1 MTIDGSSLGDIAAL
15 ATALGLLD
23 GSGLVADWFENPGKY
38 VGAMLRDQA
47 QRDALVQ
54 FVQAALGDQAAP
66 VTDDPGRTWVPLF
79 GLTEAVD
86 LFAVLE
92 PNDRGVLVSIGVRI
106 AASTPTT
113 VAAEVRVPLLRVNQ
127 GSGVVFLPG
136 LDAASNDDTSDA
148 TADLSATVT
157 IADTTLNSV
166 GLTASVPLTKPG
178 GQFSGTPAVGVAV
191 HGLMLPG
198 SSQPL
203 DVSLD
208 SASAIGPELA
218 HLLTAV
224 MQAEAASA
232 TGAARDLLGMTG
244 LLPAGGAIPPLP
256 VADILAG
263 GLPPLRQWLQS
274 LVGTPAAMQAWA
286 GLLAD
291 LTGATVT
298 PGGPPYG
305 ISLSVGRAVLGLT
318 VDVAA
323 SEGGDPV
330 ITPGVSLSVAT
341 PLGGGSSVS
350 EVSVSVDASLA
361 RIQLG
366 AHPGVQALPLL
377 SLLARY
383 GGDSG
388 TIVSV
393 TSPAVVTV
401 GALHAGLGLDDG
413 RKPVLLLGAERVDI
427 GSDATH
433 LHHHDLLDLT
443 SPDALADVGS
453 EALDAVVAGMLAGLG
468 AAGNAV
474 SVLIGL
480 TPPASRTGD
489 ASWPALSATAF
500 VADPVGA
507 VAAFLRSV
515 VALGGTGLTDL
526 LSVLP
531 GLLGSAAAGAGTGT
545 ADQPWTLDLVAGAA
559 LSVWQDG
566 SVLHLGARVAPA
578 LPPLGGAG
586 GPVLGLALVVDGLA
600 VTLPPASATGTPFKI
615 SVAALPSLA
624 LEVTLSSASGL
635 TFGTGYQVSISA
647 VRLTLAWGPAS
658 GLAVSFDL
666 PGATVAGTPLPPIA
680 LGPGGRFAAPLEL
693 PWELASQAAAS
704 ALRAAAPAWA
714 QGLPDLLGFD
724 TGAFDAAGGLVVLI
738 SDPLRFLRTLLATA
752 LAGQAGPEFAAS
764 LAAVLSALTGGAA
777 GTGVAAG
784 LVTGSGGPDDPF
796 TASLGTAGGSG
807 TAAPEAV
814 LWLEPAGPPP
824 AGPGALEGVL
834 ESLGRWLDGDPG
846 AAAVSLDTVGALLGQ
861 AAAGTAELRG
871 LLAGRM
877 PAGGAAGVSAGL
889 SALQARV
896 AGGDGLLPGTSA
908 EIPGATS
915 VPLPGVTHSQL
926 SSAVDL
932 AAVLG
937 AAPDL
942 AAVVYVTGPFEPP
955 WPGTDA
961 VTFDMTAPGLAAT
974 GFDVSRASTQ
984 DGPWHV
990 RLAARAACPGAS
1002 ADDQLQEQAARLQR
1016 VTDAVAGRHPGAVVL
1031 VAHGSAGQAARVV
1044 ASQTTD
1050 VGQLVLLGVPATGLP
1065 LDVLDVPPAADVLQL
1080 LRRLLPAPDPGL
1092 PDDANL
1098 AAGRAVI
1105 DTLGAVYDSALAPA
1119 NDFLP
1124 PQALGAQAPPVW
1136 SVRGA
1141 IDPDATTRALAAV
1154 VRADVYAVA
1163 EGDAGAAAGDAG
1175 TAGEGWTPPTALRGG
1190 LRITASSPPAT
1201 AGPGPAG
1208 VAVDVD
1214 VTLSAE
1220 LVSLEGA
1227 SGGSGAPDAPPAIEL
1242 VVTLSRPGGWLA
1254 GGPQGVPAAPDVSR
1268 TPSLRRAELR
1278 VSADLAAS
1286 GAAVRARIT
1295 LSEVNALGLVADS
1308 LVLGEGGG
1316 PVTPEARVL
1325 LGRLASTLGPAPA
1338 GGPLAGLVQLLAAA
1352 GLTDPTVAAPAVGLS
1367 VDAVTKLVA
1376 DPAGQLRGALAAPAA
1391 RADAAAALRQVF
1403 GDTTSTASMAA
1414 ITAGGIALGVDL
1426 GAPTAALHVSTAAA
1440 GFALPG
1446 GVTAAVNG
1454 GIDAQGHWSG
1464 SATLAPSGPP
1474 GPAGTPQLR
1483 IAAGPAGATVGLHFA
1498 GGLAQADLSL
1508 WPLPS
1513 GESVAGMLPVA
1524 AALFAG
1530 QLARDLIGAVRD
1542 LDQAR
1547 LDPVLEFLGLLDG
1560 SGATAR
1566 VRLPAGL
1573 VTDPGGWLGRTL
1585 AGQGLDPDRVAS
1597 LVDAVRELAGL
1608 PAAAHGTLPLP
1619 LGVTLTAG
1627 PGAGGGLAVTLA
1639 VTKDAGDLHL
1649 ACSGGLTVR
1658 SGTPPVPLLSIAAGP
1673 AGGTAALQLGLTGSD
1688 LTAALVLGNGSTL
1701 QLYPSGPGLGSL
1713 TTAAVTAA
1721 LPLVLE
1727 QLEQHAPDPVPA
1739 VLAAVRSTLSLGTA
1753 PAAWD
1758 PAALRQLAADP
1769 AGELE
1774 RRLAASAT
1782 GALASLIEAAKPA
1795 LPPGWSVD
1803 TSDPQAVTLSIGTA
1817 PVQQQVTLGYAVSPP
1832 AFSLS
1837 VAAGLALEVSGLG
1850 ITGAAHVTVDGTGL
1864 RLADVTV
1871 GIDPAHPATV
1881 GSTGLTLAPFARLTA
1896 GSDAAGGA
1904 RAQAGL
1910 AVTAGGH
1917 VHALTLTVAAGPPL
1931 TVTAGSQTDGQPD
1944 GTPDIAAIVTGFVI
1958 PALADV
1964 ALADPSVTALLGKTV
1979 LGGPTVSSLLQGVV
1993 LTGSSF
1999 DPSALDPSAALQR
2012 LLQLAGNVASAA
2024 PGVTIGDHMRVEIA
2038 KVTTGPT
2045 TTYGVGVTVDPGER
2059 VELNSGDIVLAV
2071 EVDSSWT
2078 DILPAAPPGLSVML
2092 LDHGATYGIAA
2103 SPSVVVNGV
2112 GLRVLRGSGPLLD
2125 SGLQIGSVALYGLLD
2140 ISANGVQAAG
2150 GKLELADLAVA
2161 VAGAAGSDNAVAQGV
2176 LGDAASGGAGGSG
2189 DNTPLTP
2196 QFSPSLALEKPA
2208 GGALKWSL
2216 RAGDGNGPWWIV
2228 IQRSFGPLHVEQIG
2242 FGVDQDGSTVHGL
2255 RVLIDGG
2262 LSMLGLSIDVE
2273 DLSVGATWPPPPS
2286 PALTDPHAWSIDL
2299 AGLAVGYSGG
2309 SVSLAGALRKRG
2321 SPPDYTGV
2329 LIAHLG
2335 PYGLTAFGGYGQF
2348 TGPDGSK
2355 YTALFVVAGI
2365 TAPIGGPPAFFVTG
2379 LGGGV
2384 GVNRQLVLP
2393 ATLDDFPNYPL
2404 VAALD
2409 PHSTLASDPE
2419 TALDEL
2425 SAAFPPERGNFWFAA
2440 GVSFTSFA
2448 LVDVTAVVA
2457 VSVGD
2462 GFQVALLGIG
2472 RMALPTTYAP
2482 LAQVEL
2488 AMQARFSTNEGA
2500 LVVQAQLTQNSWLL
2514 TPDCRL
2520 TGGFAYASFFGAN
2533 PNAGQTVL
2541 SVGGYHPDFHHDGYP
2556 VVPRVGYVW
2565 SVASVLTISGQ
2576 SYFALTSEAIM
2587 AGTQFTAALDL
2598 GFLWASL
2605 SMGID
2610 AIVYFDPF
2618 SFDATGYASIA
2629 AGVTISVDLGFLGT
2643 IQESLSFHLGAQVKV
2658 HGPDFS
2664 GSASIDLDV
2673 TSTTISFGSGNDNS
2687 THQLSWADFSAKY
2700 LTAGGASV
2708 LSAMPQAGQL
2718 TGTVTTPAGTTPTGD
2733 QDKPWKFVAEW
2744 SLSVA
2749 TTAAA
2754 TAVQLPSSLL
2764 SYAVSEVPGIA
2775 SMAID
2780 ALTSTLTVT
2789 IAGSAG
2795 GDVAPPIL
2803 GPGDPGQGLRVAL
2816 ITAPL
2821 PKGVWTPNPNDGAVP
2836 SGDTI
2841 TAGTGFVLQAE
2852 ATVEGAT
2859 PEIPLNQIEPT
2870 KGRKPLPFA
2879 QEAAARPQRQG
2890 DDDNAAAFAA
2900 AQASGATGSGGLVQ
2914 LALGYLTGGPLSE
2927 PLTPLAMLGFSRD
2940 RVAPPRPGLLTE
2952 GMVSPQTP
2960 PPATTPVVT
2969 PPPPVID
2976 TTIHPPVIV
2985 AVLGGGPVPVQRPVP
3000 RTSVAA
3006 AVAAAARTALAASAT
3021 PALPATAAPAIPP
3034 VAAPTLGSAA
3044 ALTDPAFAAALS
3056 RLSPAPIAA
3065 KTGLQ
3070 TADGGP
3076 VSLRA
3081 ATPAELRP
3089 GPAATAAQ
3097 ATQLSD
3103 STAALLAKGLALRPG
3118 DVIVTELPNA
3128 ARDLDA
3134 SRTRHTVTVQGDA
3147 AVRVV
3152 ALSVAGRVLADAT
3165 GVQLAAMEIPQHT
3178 ARVALWCVGGDGT
3191 RPAGLA
3197 GWADVSRLP
3206 QAGARTLLGA
3216 DAVVNGVPAARRGAA
3231 VVSTATVPAATA
3243 AAAAGFVTTRLP
3255 ADTQVIVV
3263 SVDPAGEDRDLTG
3276 LTLGLQG
3283 AARLTGPDGEPVA
3296 PTVVTAGAR
3305 MHLLYGVVPAAPAA
3319 SAGAAPAAVEV
3330 TVGTSASWRLTGVLG
3345 GPADVA
3351 TTAARIAAQGAAAVV
3366 APLLRAPTGS
3376 ARVSWHVPPEVS

>member
-1 MTIDGSSLGDIAAL
+1 
-15 ATALGLLD
+15 
-23 GSGLVADWFENPGKY
+23 
-38 VGAMLRDQA
+38 MLRDQA

-79 GLTEAVD
+79 GLTKAVD

-92 PNDRGVLVSIGVRI
+92 PNGRGVVVSIGVRI
-106 AASTPTT
+106 SASTPAT

-136 LDAASNDDTSDA
+136 LDPADAGDASDSIAA
-148 TADLSATVT
+148 LSATVT

-178 GQFSGTPAVGVAV
+178 GQFSGTPAVGIAV
-191 HGLMLPG
+191 HGLVLPG

-203 DVSLD
+203 DFSLD
-208 SASAIGPELA
+208 STSPIGPELA

-224 MQAEAASA
+224 LQAEATSA
-232 TGAARDLLGMTG
+232 TGAARDLLGLAG
-244 LLPAGGAIPPLP
+244 LLPAGGGIPPLP
-256 VADILAG
+256 VAGILAG

-274 LVGTPAAMQAWA
+274 LATTPAAMQAWT

-291 LTGATVT
+291 LVGAAVA

-305 ISLSVGRAVLGLT
+305 ISLDLGRAVLGLT
-318 VDVAA
+318 VDVAT
-323 SEGGDPV
+323 SEGGDLA
-330 ITPGVSLSVAT
+330 ITPGVTLSVAT
-341 PLGGGSSVS
+341 PLGGSEVS
-350 EVSVSVDASLA
+350 EVSVGVSASLA

-366 AHPGVQALPLL
+366 AHPGVRALPLL
-377 SLLARY
+377 QLTARY
-383 GGDSG
+383 GGHSG

-393 TSPAVVTV
+393 TSPVVVTV
-401 GALHAGLGLDDG
+401 GALHAGLALDDG
-413 RKPVLLLGAERVDI
+413 RKPVFVLGAERVDV
-427 GSDATH
+427 GSDTTH
-433 LHHHDLLDLT
+433 LHHHDVLDLT
-443 SPDALADVGS
+443 SPDALADVGG
-453 EALDAVVAGMLAGLG
+453 EALDAVVAGMLGKLG
-468 AAGNAV
+468 PAGNAV
-474 SVLIGL
+474 GVLIGL
-480 TPPASRTGD
+480 TAPASHTGD
-489 ASWPALSATAF
+489 ANWPALSATAF

-507 VAAFLRSV
+507 VAAFYRSV
-515 VALGGTGLTDL
+515 IALGGTGLADL
-526 LSVLP
+526 LAELP
-531 GLLGSAAAGAGTGT
+531 ALIGSTAVGTGTGT
-545 ADQPWTLDLVAGAA
+545 ADQPWTLDLAAGAT

-566 SVLHLGARVAPA
+566 SVLHLGVRVAPA
-578 LPPLGGAG
+578 IPPLGGAG
-586 GPVLGLALVVDGLA
+586 GPELGLALVIDGLA
-600 VTLPPASATGTPFKI
+600 VTLPPASATGTPFKV
-615 SVAALPSLA
+615 SVAAPASLA

-635 TFGTGYQVSISA
+635 TFGSGYQISVSA
-647 VRLTLAWGPAS
+647 VRLRLAWGPTT

-666 PGATVAGTPLPPIA
+666 PGATVGGTPLPPIT
-680 LGPGGRFAAPLEL
+680 LGPGGRFTAPLEL
-693 PWELASQAAAS
+693 PWELAEQAAAA
-704 ALRAAAPAWA
+704 ALSAAAPAWA
-714 QGLPDLLGFD
+714 QGLPDLLGFG
-724 TGAFDAAGGLVVLI
+724 TGAFDQAGGLASLI
-738 SDPLRFLRTLLATA
+738 SDPLRFLQTLLAML
-752 LAGQAGPEFAAS
+752 LASQDAGDFAAS
-764 LAAVLSALTGGAA
+764 LAASLSALVGGVA
-777 GTGVAAG
+777 GTGAAAG
-784 LVTGSGGPDDPF
+784 IVTGSGGPDDPY
-796 TASLGTAGGSG
+796 AAALGTAVMSGSVP
-807 TAAPEAV
+807 PEAV

-824 AGPGALEGVL
+824 AAGALDGVL
-834 ESLGRWLDGDPG
+834 EALGRWLDGDPG
-846 AAAVSLDTVGALLGQ
+846 TSAVGLETVGALLGQ

-871 LLAGRM
+871 LLAGRL
-877 PAGGAAGVSAGL
+877 PSGVSAGVSAGL

-896 AGGDGLLPGTSA
+896 DGGDGLLPGTSA

-915 VPLPGVTHSQL
+915 VSLTGVTHSQL
-926 SSAVDL
+926 SAVVDL
-932 AAVLG
+932 GSVLG

-942 AAVVYVTGPFEPP
+942 TAVVYVTGPFEPP

-961 VTFDMTAPGLAAT
+961 VTFDMTTPGLDAT

-990 RLAARAACPGAS
+990 RLAARAACPGAN
-1002 ADDQLQEQAARLQR
+1002 ADAQLQTQAARLQR
-1016 VTDAVAGRHPGAVVL
+1016 VVDAVAARHPGPVML
-1031 VAHGSAGQAARVV
+1031 VAHGSAGQAARLV

-1050 VGQLVLLGVPATGLP
+1050 VGQLVLLGVPASGLP
-1065 LDVLDVPPAADVLQL
+1065 LDVLDVPPAADILQL
-1080 LRRLLPAPDPGL
+1080 LRRLLPAPDPGM

-1098 AAGRAVI
+1098 ATGRAI
-1105 DTLGAVYDSALAPA
+1105 IGTLSTAYDSALAPA

-1124 PQALGAQAPPVW
+1124 PQALGAQASPVW

-1141 IDPDATTRALAAV
+1141 IDPDAATRALAAV
-1154 VRADVYAVA
+1154 VRAGLYTFAQPPA
-1163 EGDAGAAAGDAG
+1163 QQSGDSAGGGAAG
-1175 TAGEGWTPPTALRGG
+1175 TAWAQPSALRGG
-1190 LRITASSPPAT
+1190 LRITTSSPPAT
-1201 AGPGPAG
+1201 AGPGPTG
-1208 VAVDVD
+1208 VAVDVA

-1220 LVSLEGA
+1220 LVSLGA
-1227 SGGSGAPDAPPAIEL
+1227 APGGPPAIEL
-1242 VVTLSRPGGWLA
+1242 VATLYRPGGWLA

-1268 TPSLRRAELR
+1268 TPALRRAELR
-1278 VSADLAAS
+1278 VSADLAPA
-1286 GAAVRARIT
+1286 GAALHARIT
-1295 LSEVNALGLVADS
+1295 LFEVNALGLVADS
-1308 LVLGEGGG
+1308 LVLGDGGD

-1338 GGPLAGLVQLLAAA
+1338 NSPLAGVVQLLAAA
-1352 GLTDPTVAAPAVGLS
+1352 GLTDPTVAAATVGLS
-1367 VDAVTKLVA
+1367 VDAVTRLIA
-1376 DPAGQLRGALAAPAA
+1376 DPAGQLRGALATPTA
-1391 RADAAAALRQVF
+1391 REAAAAALRQVF
-1403 GDTTSTASMAA
+1403 ADTTSTASMAA
-1414 ITAGGIALGVDL
+1414 VTVGGITFGVGL

-1440 GFALPG
+1440 GLALPG
-1446 GVTAAVNG
+1446 GITVTVDG
-1454 GIDAQGHWSG
+1454 GIDAQGQWSG
-1464 SATLAPSGPP
+1464 SATLASSGPP
-1474 GPAGTPQLR
+1474 GPAGSPQLL
-1483 IAAGPAGATVGLHFA
+1483 ISAGPTGAAVGLHLSN
-1498 GGLAQADLSL
+1498 GLPGLPADLSL

-1513 GESVAGMLPVA
+1513 GSSVAGMLPVA

-1530 QLARDLIGAVRD
+1530 QLTRDLIVAVRD

-1560 SGATAR
+1560 SGATAQ

-1573 VTDPGGWLGRTL
+1573 VADPGGWLGRTL

-1619 LGVTLTAG
+1619 LGVQLSAG
-1627 PGAGGGLAVTLA
+1627 PGGGGGLAVAVA
-1639 VTKDAGDLHL
+1639 VTKDAGNLHL
-1649 ACSGGLTVR
+1649 ACSAGLTVR
-1658 SGTPPVPLLSIAAGP
+1658 SGAPPVPLLTIAVGP
-1673 AGGTAALQLGLTGSD
+1673 AGGTGALQLGLTGSD
-1688 LTAALVLGNGSTL
+1688 LTAALALGNGNTV

-1727 QLEQHAPDPVPA
+1727 QLEQHAPDPVPT
-1739 VLAAVRSTLSLGTA
+1739 VLAAVRTTLNLGASAT
-1753 PAAWD
+1753 AWD
-1758 PAALRQLAADP
+1758 PTALRQLAADP
-1769 AGELE
+1769 AGELQ
-1774 RRLAASAT
+1774 RRLAATAA
-1782 GALASLIEAAKPA
+1782 GALGSLVNAAKPA
-1795 LPPGWSVD
+1795 LPAGWSVD
-1803 TSDPQAVTLSIGTA
+1803 TSDPQAVTLSIGTV
-1817 PVQQQVTLGYAVSPP
+1817 PVQQQVTLRYATSPP

-1837 VAAGLALEVSGLG
+1837 VAAGLSLDVGRLG
-1850 ITGAAHVTVDGTGL
+1850 ITGAAQVTVDGTGL

-1871 GIDPAHPATV
+1871 GIDPAHPAAL

-1896 GSDAAGGA
+1896 GSDATGGA
-1904 RAQAGL
+1904 RAEAGL

-1917 VHALTLTVAAGPPL
+1917 VHALAMTVAAGPPL
-1931 TVTAGSQTDGQPD
+1931 TVSAGSQTDGRPD

-1999 DPSALDPSAALQR
+1999 EPAALDPSQALQR
-2012 LLQLAGNVASAA
+2012 LQQLAGNVASAA

-2038 KVTTGPT
+2038 KVTSGTT
-2045 TTYGVGVTVDPGER
+2045 TTYGIGITVDPGER
-2059 VELNSGDIVLAV
+2059 VELTSGDIVLAV
-2071 EVDSSWT
+2071 EVDSTWT
-2078 DILPAAPPGLSVML
+2078 DVLPGASPGLSVML
-2092 LDHGATYGIAA
+2092 LDHGATYSIAA

-2112 GLRVLRGSGPLLD
+2112 GLRVLRSSGPLLD
-2125 SGLQIGSVALYGLLD
+2125 SGLRIGSVALYGLLD
-2140 ISANGVQAAG
+2140 IDAHGVQAAG

-2161 VAGAAGSDNAVAQGV
+2161 VAGAAGGDNAVAQGV

-2189 DNTPLTP
+2189 DNTPLAP
-2196 QFSPSLALEKPA
+2196 QFSPSLALEKRA
-2208 GGALKWSL
+2208 GGSLKWSL
-2216 RAGDGNGPWWIV
+2216 RAGDGNGPWWVV
-2228 IQRSFGPLHVEQIG
+2228 IQRSFGPLHIEQIG

-2262 LSMLGLSIDVE
+2262 LSILGLAIDVE
-2273 DLSVGATWPPPPS
+2273 ELSVGANWPPPG
-2286 PALTDPHAWSIDL
+2286 PALTDPHAWRIDL
-2299 AGLAVGYSGG
+2299 TGLAVGYSGG

-2348 TGPDGSK
+2348 TGPDGAK
-2355 YTALFVVAGI
+2355 YTALFVIAGI

-2379 LGGGV
+2379 LGGGA
-2384 GVNRQLVLP
+2384 GINRQLVLP

-2419 TALDEL
+2419 KALDEL

-2448 LVDVTAVVA
+2448 LVDVTAVIA

-2462 GFQVALLGIG
+2462 GFQVALLGLG

-2488 AMQARFSTNEGA
+2488 AMQARFSTKEGA

-2533 PNAGQTVL
+2533 PNAGQTVV
-2541 SVGGYHPDFHHDGYP
+2541 SIGGYHPDFHHVGYP

-2629 AGVTISVDLGFLGT
+2629 AGVTISVDLGFFGT
-2643 IQESLSFHLGAQVKV
+2643 ITVSLSFHLGAQVTV

-2673 TSTTISFGSGNDNS
+2673 TSATIAFGSGHDNS

-2700 LTAGGASV
+2700 LTAGGANV
-2708 LSAMPQAGQL
+2708 LSATAQAGQL
-2718 TGTVTTPAGTTPTGD
+2718 TGTPTTPAGTTPTGNEG
-2733 QDKPWKFVAEW
+2733 KPWKFVSEW

-2754 TAVQLPSSLL
+2754 TALQLPSSLL
-2764 SYAVSEVPGIA
+2764 SYALSEVPGIA

-2780 ALTSTLTVT
+2780 ALSSTLTVAIT
-2789 IAGSAG
+2789 PSSG
-2795 GDVAPPIL
+2795 GTAPRIL
-2803 GPGDPGQGLRVAL
+2803 GPTDTGEGLRVAL

-2870 KGRKPLPFA
+2870 KGRKPLPFV
-2879 QEAAARPQRQG
+2879 QETAARPQRQS
-2890 DDDNAAAFAA
+2890 DDNNAAAFAA
-2900 AQASGATGSGGLVQ
+2900 AQASGGATSGGLVQ
-2914 LALGYLTGGPLSE
+2914 LALGYLTTGPLSGRQT
-2927 PLTPLAMLGFSRD
+2927 PLTVLAFGRD
-2940 RVAPPRPGLLTE
+2940 RVAPPRPALLTE

-2960 PPATTPVVT
+2960 APATTPVVP

-2976 TTIHPPVIV
+2976 TTIHPPVITG
-2985 AVLGGGPVPVQRPVP
+2985 VLGGGPAPVQRPVP
-3000 RTSVAA
+3000 RTSVTA
-3006 AVAAAARTALAASAT
+3006 AVAAAARAVLAAPAA
-3021 PALPATAAPAIPP
+3021 PALPAAAAPTISP
-3034 VAAPTLGSAA
+3034 VAAPTLASVA
-3044 ALTDPAFAAALS
+3044 ALTDPAFAASLS
-3056 RLSPAPIAA
+3056 RLPPAVLVAR
-3065 KTGLQ
+3065 TGLQ
-3070 TADGGP
+3070 AADGGP
-3076 VSLRA
+3076 VSLRT
-3081 ATPAELRP
+3081 ATPGELRP
-3089 GPAATAAQ
+3089 GPGATVAQ
-3097 ATQLSD
+3097 QALLSD
-3103 STAALLAKGLALRPG
+3103 STAALLADGTVLRPG
-3118 DVIVTELPNA
+3118 DLIVAELPNA

-3134 SRTRHTVTVQGDA
+3134 TRQRHTVSVQGDA

-3152 ALSVAGRVLADAT
+3152 ALSMAGRVLADAT
-3165 GVQLAAMEIPQHT
+3165 GVQLTDMQIPQHT

-3197 GWADVSRLP
+3197 GWTDASRLP
-3206 QAGARTLLGA
+3206 QVGVRTLLGA
-3216 DAVVNGVPAARRGAA
+3216 DAVVNGVPSARRGAA
-3231 VVSTATVPAATA
+3231 AVSAATVPAATA
-3243 AAAAGFVTTRLP
+3243 VGAGFVTTRLP
-3255 ADTQVIVV
+3255 ADTRVIVV
-3263 SVDPAGEDRDLTG
+3263 SVDPAGDDRDLTG

-3283 AARLTGPDGEPVA
+3283 AARLTGPDGAQAA
-3296 PTVVTAGAR
+3296 PTAVTAGAR
-3305 MHLLYGVVPAAPAA
+3305 MHLVYDVVPAAP
-3319 SAGAAPAAVEV
+3319 PTAVEV

-3345 GPADVA
+3345 GPADAA
-3351 TTAARIAAQGAAAVV
+3351 TTAARIAARGAAAVA

-3376 ARVSWHVPPEVS
+3376 ARVSWYVPPEVS

>member
-1 MTIDGSSLGDIAAL
+1 VSIDSSSLGDVAAL
-15 ATALGLLD
+15 ATALGLID
-23 GSGLVADWFENPGKY
+23 ESGPVADWFENPGQY

-92 PNDRGVLVSIGVRI
+92 PNARGVVVSIGVRI
-106 AASTPTT
+106 AASTP
-113 VAAEVRVPLLRVNQ
+113 AAVNAEIRVPLLRVNQ

-136 LDAASNDDTSDA
+136 LDAASSDDATDA
-148 TADLSATVT
+148 TAVLAAAVT

-178 GQFSGTPAVGVAV
+178 GPFSGTPAVGVVV
-191 HGLMLPG
+191 HGLLLPG

-208 SASAIGPELA
+208 SASAIGPEFA

-224 MQAEAASA
+224 LQAEAASA
-232 TGAARDLLGMTG
+232 TGAARDLLGLFG

-256 VADILAG
+256 VAGILAG
-263 GLPPLRQWLQS
+263 GLPPLRQWLAS
-274 LVGTPAAMQAWA
+274 LIATPAAMQAWA

-291 LTGATVT
+291 LTGATVI

-305 ISLSVGRAVLGLT
+305 ISLSAGRAVLGLT

-323 SEGGDPV
+323 TEGGDPV
-330 ITPGVSLSVAT
+330 ITPGVVLSVAT
-341 PLGGGSSVS
+341 SLGGGTSVS

-366 AHPGVQALPLL
+366 AHPGVQALPQL

-383 GGDSG
+383 GGNSG

-413 RKPVLLLGAERVDI
+413 RKPLLLLGAERVDI
-427 GSDATH
+427 GSDAAH

-443 SPDALADVGS
+443 SPDALADVGG

-468 AAGNAV
+468 TAGNAV

-489 ASWPALSATAF
+489 ANWPALDATAF

-515 VALGGTGLTDL
+515 VALGGTGLADL

-531 GLLGSAAAGAGTGT
+531 GLLGSAAAGTGAGT
-545 ADQPWTLDLVAGAA
+545 ADQPWTLDLAAGAA
-559 LSVWQDG
+559 LTVWQDG
-566 SVLHLGARVAPA
+566 SALHLGARVAPDV
-578 LPPLGGAG
+578 PPLGGTG

-600 VTLPPASATGTPFKI
+600 VTLPPASATGPPIKI
-615 SVAALPSLA
+615 SVAALPSLS
-624 LEVTLSSASGL
+624 LEVTLSSDSGL

-647 VRLTLAWGPAS
+647 ARLTLAWGPAS

-666 PGATVAGTPLPPIA
+666 PGATVAGTALPPIT

-693 PWELASQAAAS
+693 PWPLVTQAAAS
-704 ALRAAAPAWA
+704 ALRAATPAWA
-714 QGLPDLLGFD
+714 QGLPDLLGFES
-724 TGAFDAAGGLVVLI
+724 GAFDAAGGLASLI

-752 LAGQAGPEFAAS
+752 LAGASADVSGS
-764 LAAVLSALTGGAA
+764 LAAVLSALTSGAA

-784 LVTGSGGPDDPF
+784 LVTGSGGPDDPYA
-796 TASLGTAGGSG
+796 ASLGAPGGP
-807 TAAPEAV
+807 AAEAV

-824 AGPGALEGVL
+824 AGPGALQGVL

-846 AAAVSLDTVGALLGQ
+846 AVALSLDTVGALLGQ
-861 AAAGTAELRG
+861 AAAGTTGFGG
-871 LLAGRM
+871 LLAGRTA
-877 PAGGAAGVSAGL
+877 AGGSAGVPAGL
-889 SALQARV
+889 SALQTRV

-915 VPLPGVTHSQL
+915 VPLPGVTYAQL

-932 AAVLG
+932 ATVLG

-942 AAVVYVTGPFEPP
+942 ATVVYVTGPFEPP

-1002 ADDQLQEQAARLQR
+1002 ADDQLTAQAARLQR

-1050 VGQLVLLGVPATGLP
+1050 VGQLVLLGVPTDGLP

-1080 LRRLLPAPDPGL
+1080 LRRLLPAPDPGQ

-1098 AAGRAVI
+1098 AVGRAVI
-1105 DTLGAVYDSALAPA
+1105 GTLGAVYDSALAPA

-1141 IDPDATTRALAAV
+1141 IDLDAATQALAAV
-1154 VRADVYAVA
+1154 VRAGVYTVA
-1163 EGDAGAAAGDAG
+1163 ESNAGAAAGAAG
-1175 TAGEGWTPPTALRGG
+1175 PAGGAWTPPTALRGG
-1190 LRITASSPPAT
+1190 LRLTASTPPAT

-1208 VAVDVD
+1208 VAVEVD
-1214 VTLSAE
+1214 LTLSAE
-1220 LVSLEGA
+1220 LVSLA
-1227 SGGSGAPDAPPAIEL
+1227 GGPGAPPAIEL
-1242 VVTLSRPGGWLA
+1242 VATLSRPGGWLA

-1278 VSADLAAS
+1278 VSADLAGS

-1295 LSEVNALGLVADS
+1295 LSEVNALGLVADT
-1308 LVLGEGGG
+1308 LVLGDGGG

-1338 GGPLAGLVQLLAAA
+1338 GSSLAGLVQLLAAA

-1367 VDAVTKLVA
+1367 VDAVTKLIA
-1376 DPAGQLRGALAAPAA
+1376 DPAGQLRGALASPAGRTA
-1391 RADAAAALRQVF
+1391 AAAALRQVL
-1403 GDTTSTASMAA
+1403 GDTTSTAGAA
-1414 ITAGGIALGVDL
+1414 AVTVGGVTLGVDL
-1426 GAPTAALHVSTAAA
+1426 GATTAALRTSTAAA
-1440 GFALPG
+1440 GLALPG
-1446 GVTAAVNG
+1446 GLTATVDG

-1464 SATLAPSGPP
+1464 SVTLAPSGPP
-1474 GPAGTPQLR
+1474 GPAGTPQLQ

-1498 GGLAQADLSL
+1498 GGLAQGDLSL

-1513 GESVAGMLPVA
+1513 GSSVAGMLPVV

-1560 SGATAR
+1560 SGATAQ

-1597 LVDAVRELAGL
+1597 LVDAVRDLAGL

-1619 LGVTLTAG
+1619 LGVALSAG

-1639 VTKDAGDLHL
+1639 VTTDAGDLHL

-1658 SGTPPVPLLSIAAGP
+1658 SGAPPVPVLSIAAGP
-1673 AGGTAALQLGLTGSD
+1673 AGSTAALQLRLTGSN
-1688 LTAALVLGNGSTL
+1688 LTAALVLGSGNTV

-1721 LPLVLE
+1721 LPLALE
-1727 QLEQHAPDPVPA
+1727 QLEQHGPDPVPA
-1739 VLAAVRSTLSLGTA
+1739 VLAAVRTTLSLGTA
-1753 PAAWD
+1753 PTAWD
-1758 PAALRQLAADP
+1758 PAALSKLAADP

-1782 GALASLIEAAKPA
+1782 GALASLIEAATPA

-1803 TSDPQAVTLSIGTA
+1803 TSNPQAVTLSIGTA

-1832 AFSLS
+1832 AFSLR

-1850 ITGAAHVTVDGTGL
+1850 ITGAAQVTVDGTGL

-1871 GIDPAHPATV
+1871 GIDPAHPAAV

-1896 GSDAAGGA
+1896 GSEAPGGA
-1904 RAQAGL
+1904 RAEAGL
-1910 AVTAGGH
+1910 AVTADGH
-1917 VHALTLTVAAGPPL
+1917 VHALTVTVAAGPPL

-1979 LGGPTVSSLLQGVV
+1979 LGGPTVSALLQGVV

-1999 DPSALDPSAALQR
+1999 DPAALDPSVALPR
-2012 LLQLAGNVASAA
+2012 LLQLAGNVASAV
-2024 PGVTIGDHMRVEIA
+2024 PGVIIGDHIRVEIV
-2038 KVTTGPT
+2038 KVTTDAGAT
-2045 TTYGVGVTVDPGER
+2045 NTYGVGVTVDPGER
-2059 VELNSGDIVLAV
+2059 VALNSGDLVLAV
-2071 EVDSSWT
+2071 EVDTTWT
-2078 DILPAAPPGLSVML
+2078 DILPAAAPGLSIML
-2092 LDHGATYGIAA
+2092 LDQGAAYGIAA

-2125 SGLQIGSVALYGLLD
+2125 SGPQIGSVALYGLLD

-2161 VAGAAGSDNAVAQGV
+2161 VAGAADGDNTVAQGV

-2189 DNTPLTP
+2189 DNTPLAP
-2196 QFSPSLALEKPA
+2196 QFSPALALEKPA

-2228 IQRSFGPLHVEQIG
+2228 IQRSFGPLNIEQIG
-2242 FGVDQDGSTVHGL
+2242 FGVDQDGSTINGL

-2273 DLSVGATWPPPPS
+2273 DLSVGAIWPP
-2286 PALTDPHAWSIDL
+2286 PALTDPHSWSIDL

-2348 TGPDGSK
+2348 TGPDGSQ

-2379 LGGGV
+2379 LGGGA

-2409 PHSTLASDPE
+2409 PHSTLARDPQA
-2419 TALDEL
+2419 ALDEL
-2425 SAAFPPERGNFWFAA
+2425 SAVFPPERGNFWFAA

-2462 GFQVALLGIG
+2462 GFQVALLGLG

-2482 LAQVEL
+2482 LVQVEL
-2488 AMQARFSTNEGA
+2488 AMQARFSLQEGA

-2541 SVGGYHPDFHHDGYP
+2541 SIGGYHPDFHHDGYP

-2605 SMGID
+2605 SYGID

-2629 AGVTISVDLGFLGT
+2629 AGVTISVDLGFFGT
-2643 IQESLSFHLGAQVKV
+2643 IHESLSFHLGAQVKV

-2664 GSASIDLDV
+2664 GSAVIDLDV
-2673 TSTTISFGSGNDNS
+2673 TSTTISFGSGTDNS
-2687 THQLSWADFSAKY
+2687 THELSWADFSAKY

-2708 LSAMPQAGQL
+2708 LSAMAQAGQL
-2718 TGTVTTPAGTTPTGD
+2718 TGTVTTPGGTTPTGD

-2744 SLSVA
+2744 SVSVA

-2754 TAVQLPSSLL
+2754 TALQLPSSLL
-2764 SYAVSEVPGIA
+2764 SYPLSEVPGIA
-2775 SMAID
+2775 SMVID

-2789 IAGSAG
+2789 MVGSAG

-2816 ITAPL
+2816 VTAPL
-2821 PKGVWTPNPNDGAVP
+2821 PKGVWTPNPNDGAIP
-2836 SGDTI
+2836 SGNTI

-2852 ATVEGAT
+2852 ATVQGVT
-2859 PEIPLNQIEPT
+2859 PEIPLNQIELT
-2870 KGRKPLPFA
+2870 KSRKPLPFA
-2879 QEAAARPQRQG
+2879 QETAARLQRQG
-2890 DDDNAAAFAA
+2890 DYDNAAAFAA

-2927 PLTPLAMLGFSRD
+2927 PLTPLTLLAFSRD

-2960 PPATTPVVT
+2960 PPVTTPVVT

-2985 AVLGGGPVPVQRPVP
+2985 AVLGGGPAPVQRPVP

-3006 AVAAAARTALAASAT
+3006 AVAAAERTALAASAT
-3021 PALPATAAPAIPP
+3021 PALPAA
-3034 VAAPTLGSAA
+3034 AAPTISAVPAPTLASVA

-3056 RLSPAPIAA
+3056 RLSPAPVAA

-3070 TADGGP
+3070 AADGGP

-3097 ATQLSD
+3097 ATQVSQ
-3103 STAALLAKGLALRPG
+3103 STAALLAKGLTLRPG
-3118 DVIVTELPNA
+3118 DVIVAELPNA

-3134 SRTRHTVTVQGDA
+3134 SRPRHTVTVQGDA

-3165 GVQLAAMEIPQHT
+3165 GVQLAAMEIPQYT

-3197 GWADVSRLP
+3197 GWTDVSRLP
-3206 QAGARTLLGA
+3206 QAGARTLLSA

-3263 SVDPAGEDRDLTG
+3263 SVDPVADDRDLTG

-3283 AARLTGPDGEPVA
+3283 AARLTGPDGTLAA
-3296 PTVVTAGAR
+3296 PTLVTAGAR
-3305 MHLLYGVVPAAPAA
+3305 MHLVYGVVPAEQ
-3319 SAGAAPAAVEV
+3319 AAVEV
-3330 TVGTSASWRLTGVLG
+3330 TVGTSANWRLTGVLG
-3345 GPADVA
+3345 GPADAA
-3351 TTAARIAAQGAAAVV
+3351 TTAAWIAAQGTAAVA

-3376 ARVSWHVPPEVS
+3376 ARISWHVPAEVS